1 MNAGTAASAITRTGI
16 PTGQRGVLGRYF
28 NPYRVA
34 AYLMVLYTLGHTV
47 GAVIGTPEFGPQS
60 DAVVSSMKTV
70 GVMVQ
75 GTERTWYDFYRGF
88 GAFVSVFFMFSTW
101 FAWYM
106 GGMSRADRR
115 TFNPI
120 TSALVLAW
128 GGGAVL
134 AWEYFFAVP
143 QIFSTV
149 ITVIL
154 LAGCIQDSHAAR

>member
-1 MNAGTAASAITRTGI
+1 MSARTVASTMTRSGI
-16 PTGQRGVLGRYF
+16 PAVQPGVLGRYF
-28 NPYRVA
+28 NTYRIA

-60 DAVVSSMKTV
+60 DTVVSSMKTV
-70 GVMVQ
+70 RVMVQ

-101 FAWYM
+101 FAWYV
-106 GGMSRADRR
+106 GGLSRGDRR
-115 TFNPI
+115 TFSPI
-120 TSALVLAW
+120 TWALVLAW
-128 GGGAVL
+128 VGGAAL

-149 ITVIL
+149 ITLIL
-154 LAGCIQDSHAAR
+154 LAGCIQDSRAVR

>member
-1 MNAGTAASAITRTGI
+1 MTRTGI
-16 PTGQRGVLGRYF
+16 PTVQRGVLGRYF
-28 NPYRVA
+28 NAYRIA

-70 GVMVQ
+70 LVMVQ

-88 GAFVSVFFMFSTW
+88 GAFVSVFFVFSTW
-101 FAWYM
+101 FAWYV
-106 GGMSRADRR
+106 GGMSREDRR

-120 TSALVLAW
+120 TWALELAW
-128 GGGAVL
+128 VGGAVL

-149 ITVIL
+149 ITLIL
-154 LAGCIQDSHAAR
+154 LAGCIQDSRATR

>member
-1 MNAGTAASAITRTGI
+1 MNAGTVASAMTRTGI
-16 PTGQRGVLGRYF
+16 PTVQRGVLGRYF
-28 NPYRVA
+28 NPYRIA

-60 DAVVSSMKTV
+60 DTVVSSMKTV
-70 GVMVQ
+70 RVMVQ

-101 FAWYM
+101 FAWYV
-106 GGMSRADRR
+106 GGMSRAERR
-115 TFNPI
+115 TFHSI
-120 TSALVLAW
+120 TWALVLAW
-128 GGGAVL
+128 VGGAAL

-154 LAGCIQDSHAAR
+154 LVGCIQDSRAAC